1 MITPEPASDLR
12 IVTAGHLR
20 LLAARLEEIGRKGR
34 CVIQPGQA
42 AQFLI
47 DADELRELA
56 DELRETA
63 RPRTQRER
71 EGDARRAA
79 TAGLW
84 GTFRRL
90 WSRAA

>member
-1 MITPEPASDLR
+1 MITAETAASLR
-12 IVTAGHLR
+12 VI
-20 LLAARLEEIGRKGR
+20 AARMEARYIGTFLEGGSR
-34 CVIQPGQA
+34 
-42 AQFLI
+42 L
-47 DADELRELA
+47 DAEELREIA
-56 DELRETA
+56 DSIEEHL

-79 TAGLW
+79 TTGLW